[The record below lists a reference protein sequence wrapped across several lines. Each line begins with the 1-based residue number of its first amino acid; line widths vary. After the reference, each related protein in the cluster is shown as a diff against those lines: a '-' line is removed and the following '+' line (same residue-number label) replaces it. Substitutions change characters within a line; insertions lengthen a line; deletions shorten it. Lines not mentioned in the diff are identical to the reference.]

1 MTPKEL
7 SRMNEAALASIA
19 ADYGVAVSADSM
31 TKKQMIDL
39 IIPAIER
46 QSRIEA
52 EENEENEDLILAE
65 PVPEAPKKVEKT
77 DKSKRYKIIIHDQE
91 GPDNTPF
98 VKVSVQGVMTTIPR
112 NTEVVVGHAIKHVLD
127 NATMTLFQFE
137 RGPDGT
143 QRVVERNVR
152 RFPFSVVDVL

>member
-7 SRMNEAALASIA
+7 SRMNEAALAAIA

-46 QSRIEA
+46 QSRIEVG
-52 EENEENEDLILAE
+52 ENEENEDPILAA
-65 PVPEAPKKVEKT
+65 PIPEAPKKVEAP
-77 DKSKRYKIIIHDQE
+77 KRYKIIIHDQE

-112 NTEVVVGHAIKHVLD
+112 NTEVEISHAIKHVLD
-127 NATMTLFQFE
+127 NAEMTLFQFE
-137 RGPDGT
+137 RGPDGA

-152 RFPFSVVDVL
+152 RFPYSVVDVL

>member
-1 MTPKEL
+1 
-7 SRMNEAALASIA
+7 MNEAALAAIA

-46 QSRIEA
+46 QSRLEA
-52 EENEENEDLILAE
+52 EENEENEDPILAE
-65 PVPEAPKKVEKT
+65 PIPEAPKKVAAPR
-77 DKSKRYKIIIHDQE
+77 RYKIIIHDQE

-112 NTEVVVGHAIKHVLD
+112 NTEVVVSHAIKHVLD
-127 NATMTLFQFE
+127 NCEMTLFQFE
-137 RGPDGT
+137 RGPDGS